1 MFGKKKKASG
11 IIAGT
16 SPAQVY
22 RELPVL
28 PRTSQTS
35 IRDEWSRA
43 ALEGSSFGEPP
54 VRAGQPVSAEVNLPL
69 HRKIPR
75 YVMEFSDGQR
85 IEVKS
90 RCGAGRMPPTAEDG
104 YEAFA
109 VLHDSSQ
116 QTSRRHFEFGVTAIG
131 QVWVTDC
138 DSANGTWLESH
149 GSRIELPKLTRT
161 SMVPGDVLRFGGMRA
176 KLVQVS

>member
-1 MFGKKKKASG
+1 
-11 IIAGT
+11 
-16 SPAQVY
+16 
-22 RELPVL
+22 
-28 PRTSQTS
+28 
-35 IRDEWSRA
+35 
-43 ALEGSSFGEPP
+43 
-54 VRAGQPVSAEVNLPL
+54 
-69 HRKIPR
+69 
-75 YVMEFSDGQR
+75 MEFSDGQR

-131 QVWVTDC
+131 QVWVMDC